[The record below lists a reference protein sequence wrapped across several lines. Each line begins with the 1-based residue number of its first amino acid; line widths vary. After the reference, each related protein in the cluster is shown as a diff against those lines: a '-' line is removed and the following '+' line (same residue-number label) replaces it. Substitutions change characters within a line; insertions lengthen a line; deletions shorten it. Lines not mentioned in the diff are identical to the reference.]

1 MTRPLREGRAQRPHP
16 LIVLGWPAGLAEWFV
31 FQERELCPSFG
42 LLVWNK
48 YESSLISEWK
58 NQSVLAP
65 GSPDFGASCLPEL
78 SGKHTQAALHLD
90 FWSCRMLHKKGS
102 QWSHG
107 SWACIEFLRLG
118 AALFLSTCAPYLDW
132 ASLLPRQQR
141 RSAQIHLK
149 QACSLYYI
157 ELIMNQALN
166 MRLILFKVTPN
177 FIF

>member
-1 MTRPLREGRAQRPHP
+1 MSRPLREGRAQRPHP
-16 LIVLGWPAGLAEWFV
+16 LIVPGWPAGLAEWFV

-58 NQSVLAP
+58 NQTVLAP

-90 FWSCRMLHKKGS
+90 FWSCRMLPKKGS

-107 SWACIEFLRLG
+107 SWACIVSQAGSSPFPQHQG
-118 AALFLSTCAPYLDW
+118 PIPCLSHFIVQATEKEHPDSFKT
-132 ASLLPRQQR
+132 SLLLVL
-141 RSAQIHLK
+141 H
-149 QACSLYYI
+149 
-157 ELIMNQALN
+157 
-166 MRLILFKVTPN
+166 
-177 FIF
+177 